1 MRTRRVFLFPPLCV
15 ICALCGQSIAFDSAH
30 TGMDSEK
37 ISGVKKRL
45 RRTQTLQQLK
55 DLSDKIWGDGAS
67 DETIITSIGTEGT
80 SSSAVVNLPKAV
92 FLDIVEDL
100 ISELEPDTTS
110 PGRQLFAIADR
121 SRYGTLV

>member
-1 MRTRRVFLFPPLCV
+1 
-15 ICALCGQSIAFDSAH
+15 
-30 TGMDSEK
+30 MDSEK

-55 DLSDKIWGDGAS
+55 DLSDKIWSDGAS

-100 ISELEPDTTS
+100 ISELEPDTNS
-110 PGRQLFAIADR
+110 PGRQLGTFANFGAVT
-121 SRYGTLV
+121 SPV